1 LALPRLG
8 KLLLA
13 NQRTDSNEES
23 VLIGNS
29 IRLHFRLKLYFSY
42 TSKEM
47 TNEPEPEPRP
57 PTSQPN
63 AGSSTVTQLIAIR
76 QELRDLKEQE
86 LRELKQEVA
95 DLRSDLTKKI
105 LPSISGQVACGII
118 QALLLLCVLGF
129 FLQLL
134 LWILSLR

>member
-1 LALPRLG
+1 
-8 KLLLA
+8 
-13 NQRTDSNEES
+13 
-23 VLIGNS
+23 
-29 IRLHFRLKLYFSY
+29 
-42 TSKEM
+42 M

-105 LPSISGQVACGII
+105 LPGIGGQVAAGVI
-118 QALLLLCVLGF
+118 QALLLVCVLRF
-129 FLQLL
+129 FLN
-134 LWILSLR
+134 LRCGIG